1 MPVHGTHQRRQEL
14 HVSDGSGSTRVSGS
28 GPESG
33 SNRGDSGS
41 ETVRPGGWGAGPTRV
56 GATGT
61 GVDGLVAGGA
71 LLLALYGL
79 VVIAVDL
86 VSNKKLLPDNALAV
100 AGIIIGFLVV
110 GAIIGG
116 VLASRSDR

>member
-1 MPVHGTHQRRQEL
+1 
-14 HVSDGSGSTRVSGS
+14 
-28 GPESG
+28 
-33 SNRGDSGS
+33 
-41 ETVRPGGWGAGPTRV
+41 V

-79 VVIAVDL
+79 VVIVVDL
-86 VSNKKLLPDNALAV
+86 ISDKKLLPDNALAV

-110 GAIIGG
+110 GAIVGG
-116 VLASRSDR
+116 IVASRSDR